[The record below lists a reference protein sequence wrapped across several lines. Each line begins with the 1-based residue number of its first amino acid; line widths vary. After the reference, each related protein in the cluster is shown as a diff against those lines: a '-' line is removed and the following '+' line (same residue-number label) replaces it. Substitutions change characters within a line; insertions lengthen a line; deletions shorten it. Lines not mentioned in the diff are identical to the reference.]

1 MKESFSNIQSQDEI
15 IKVLQYAYQ
24 QGMERENIS
33 MMELV
38 NEMREK
44 LQMLIK

>member
-1 MKESFSNIQSQDEI
+1 MKDSFSNIESQDEI

-33 MMELV
+33 MIELV

>member
-1 MKESFSNIQSQDEI
+1 MNDSFKNIENQDEI

-24 QGMERENIS
+24 QGTERENIS
-33 MMELV
+33 MIELV

>member
-1 MKESFSNIQSQDEI
+1 MNDVKTIDNKDEI

-24 QGMERENIS
+24 QGTERENIS

-38 NEMREK
+38 DEMREK
-44 LQMLIK
+44 LQTLIK

>member
-1 MKESFSNIQSQDEI
+1 MNDSKSIDSRDEI

-24 QGMERENIS
+24 QGTERENIS

-38 NEMREK
+38 DEMREK
-44 LQMLIK
+44 LQTLIK

>member
-1 MKESFSNIQSQDEI
+1 MNDYKDIDNKDEI

-24 QGMERENIS
+24 QGTERENIS

-38 NEMREK
+38 DEMREK

>member
-1 MKESFSNIQSQDEI
+1 MNDYKVIDNKDEI

-24 QGMERENIS
+24 QGTERENIS

-38 NEMREK
+38 DEMREK
-44 LQMLIK
+44 LQTLIK

>member
-1 MKESFSNIQSQDEI
+1 MNDYKVIDNKDEI

-24 QGMERENIS
+24 QGTERENIS

-38 NEMREK
+38 DEMREK
-44 LQMLIK
+44 LQILIK

>member
-1 MKESFSNIQSQDEI
+1 MKDNKSIDSKEEI

-24 QGMERENIS
+24 QGTERENIS

-38 NEMREK
+38 NEMKEK
-44 LQMLIK
+44 LQLLIK

>member
-1 MKESFSNIQSQDEI
+1 MNDFKNIDNKDEI

-24 QGMERENIS
+24 QGTERENIS

-38 NEMREK
+38 NEMKEK
-44 LQMLIK
+44 LQLLIK

>member
-1 MKESFSNIQSQDEI
+1 MNDHFKNIESQDEI

-24 QGMERENIS
+24 QGTERENIS
-33 MMELV
+33 MIELV

>member
-1 MKESFSNIQSQDEI
+1 MNDYKSIDSKDEI

-24 QGMERENIS
+24 QGTERENIS
-33 MMELV
+33 MLELV
-38 NEMREK
+38 NEMKEK

>member
-1 MKESFSNIQSQDEI
+1 MSDFNSINSEDEI

-24 QGMERENIS
+24 QGVERENIS

>member
-1 MKESFSNIQSQDEI
+1 MNDYKNIDSKDEI

-24 QGMERENIS
+24 QGTERENIS

-38 NEMREK
+38 NEMKEK
-44 LQMLIK
+44 LQLLLK

>member
-1 MKESFSNIQSQDEI
+1 MNDSFKNIENQDEI

-33 MMELV
+33 MIELV